1 MTIVQTAVSASL
13 DGFIA
18 GPDGGA
24 ADVGLHNWLT
34 DGDTPSRLNPAFR
47 MSQPS
52 AEFFDEGVGTIG
64 AVVAG
69 RRTYDVSNG
78 WGGRGP
84 MPGLPLFVV
93 THRPPDP
100 APSSNPPYSFV
111 TSGVEAAIA
120 QARVAAGDRDVHLMG
135 ASIVQQAL
143 RAGLIDEVVLSL
155 VPVVLGNG
163 VRLLD
168 GLPSL
173 QLEVVRVLDAPG
185 VTHLTYRVVRQP
197 VA

>member
-1 MTIVQTAVSASL
+1 MTIVQTAMSVSL

-24 ADVGLHNWLT
+24 ADVGLHSWLT
-34 DGDTPSRLNPAFR
+34 DGDTPSRMNPAFR
-47 MSQPS
+47 MSKPS

-69 RRTYDVSNG
+69 RRTYDVSNA

-93 THRPPDP
+93 THAAPDA
-100 APSSNPPYSFV
+100 APSGDPPYTFV
-111 TSGVEAAIA
+111 TGGVEAAVA
-120 QARVAAGDRDVHLMG
+120 QARTAAGDRDVHLMG
-135 ASIVQQAL
+135 ATIIQQAIGV
-143 RAGLIDEVVLSL
+143 GLLDELILSI
-155 VPVVLGNG
+155 VPVVLGDG

-168 GLPSL
+168 GLPGL
-173 QLEVVRVLDAPG
+173 QLEVVRVIDAPR

-197 VA
+197 SA

>member
-1 MTIVQTAVSASL
+1 MTIVQTAMSTSL

-34 DGDTPSRLNPAFR
+34 DGDTPSRMNPAFR
-47 MSQPS
+47 MSKPS

-69 RRTYDVSNG
+69 RRTYDVSNA

-93 THRPPDP
+93 THGAPDP
-100 APSSNPPYSFV
+100 APSSDPPYTFV
-111 TSGVEAAIA
+111 PRGVEAAVA
-120 QARVAAGDRDVHLMG
+120 QARTAARDRDVHLMG
-135 ASIVQQAL
+135 ATIIQQAIG
-143 RAGLIDEVVLSL
+143 AGLLDELVLSI
-155 VPVVLGNG
+155 VPVVLGDG

-173 QLEVVRVLDAPG
+173 QLEVVRVIDAPG

-197 VA
+197 GA